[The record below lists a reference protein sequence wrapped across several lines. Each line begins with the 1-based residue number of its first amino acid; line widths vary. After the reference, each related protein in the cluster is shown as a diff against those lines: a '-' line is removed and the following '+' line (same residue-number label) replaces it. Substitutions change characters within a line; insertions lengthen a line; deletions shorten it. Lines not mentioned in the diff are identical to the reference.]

1 MTIAY
6 KRGTLVPPTC
16 MRALRPLDRLQTN
29 TFEREFDPFLDFEL
43 VTLRL
48 DIFFFFITLEL
59 RVE

>member
-1 MTIAY
+1 
-6 KRGTLVPPTC
+6 

-29 TFEREFDPFLDFEL
+29 AFEREFDPFLDFEL